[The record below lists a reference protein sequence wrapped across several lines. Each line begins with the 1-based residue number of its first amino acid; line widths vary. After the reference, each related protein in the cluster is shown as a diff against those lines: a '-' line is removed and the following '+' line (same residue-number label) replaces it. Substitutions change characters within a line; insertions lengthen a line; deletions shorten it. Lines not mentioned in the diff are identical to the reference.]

1 MIIIIL
7 NTTINTIYTYMCN
20 GMADEKETSLLD
32 SLKELEKE
40 FREGYK
46 LALSLL

>member
-1 MIIIIL
+1 
-7 NTTINTIYTYMCN
+7 MCN

-32 SLKELEKE
+32 SLKE